1 MFNENVFSS
10 SLFIFYS
17 QHSFLKYLFA
27 IWLIYYLKDYAKSL
41 IKTAYSDWVVVL
53 KLTSMFLM
61 FQRGGL

>member
-1 MFNENVFSS
+1 MAH
-10 SLFIFYS
+10 L
-17 QHSFLKYLFA
+17 LA
-27 IWLIYYLKDYAKSL
+27 RDYAKSL

>member
-1 MFNENVFSS
+1 MAH
-10 SLFIFYS
+10 LLPR
-17 QHSFLKYLFA
+17 H
-27 IWLIYYLKDYAKSL
+27 YAKSL